1 MKTKCPKC
9 LTAIQI
15 SDDAI
20 LKHIERSDRLRA
32 KTASLL
38 GKLTGGK
45 TKLDAE
51 GRRRRALKAVRARE
65 AERSKKKAGMH
76 ER

>member
-1 MKTKCPKC
+1 MPCVAEMKTKCPKC
-9 LTAIQI
+9 RTAIQI

-20 LKHIERSDRLRA
+20 LKHIERSDRLRTKA
-32 KTASLL
+32 ASLL

-51 GRRRRALKAVRARE
+51 GRRQRALKAVRARE
-65 AERSKKKAGMH
+65 AGRQK
-76 ER
+76 